1 MKKMISNQNNKI
13 NKQSKVTIVMPC
25 FNEEHTIYEIIK
37 RVLKED
43 CVGELIIVDDG
54 STDGTLRNIEKI
66 RNKRVSVL
74 KNKKNFGK
82 GYSVRRGIEVAQF
95 PIIGIQDADLE
106 YSPKDYEKL
115 IRPII
120 DMDADVVYGSRF
132 RTIEATKLLY
142 FSHYLANK
150 FLTFLT
156 NIFTNLNL
164 SDMETCLK
172 FFRTSA
178 IRSVKLKENKFTI
191 EPELTIKL
199 ALKKFI
205 FYEVPITYVGR
216 KYSEGKKIKFKDGI
230 LAIFCIFKYG
240 IGLRIR
246 GK

>member
-1 MKKMISNQNNKI
+1 MISSHNNQI

-25 FNEEHTIYEIIK
+25 FNEELTIGEIIK
-37 RVLKED
+37 RVLREE

-54 STDGTLRNIEKI
+54 STDETLRNIEKI
-66 RNKRVSVL
+66 RNKRVRVL
-74 KNKKNFGK
+74 KNKKNSGK
-82 GYSVRRGIEVAQF
+82 GYSIRRGIEIARF

-106 YSPKDYEKL
+106 YNPKDYEKL

-132 RTIEATKLLY
+132 HSTEATKLLY
-142 FSHYLANK
+142 FSHYIANK

-178 IRSVKLKENKFTI
+178 IRSVKLKENRFTI

-199 ALKKFI
+199 ALKQFV
-205 FYEVPITYVGR
+205 FYEVPITYIGR
-216 KYSEGKKIKFKDGI
+216 KYSEGKKIKTKDGI

>member
-1 MKKMISNQNNKI
+1 M
-13 NKQSKVTIVMPC
+13 
-25 FNEEHTIYEIIK
+25 
-37 RVLKED
+37 LKEE

-82 GYSVRRGIEVAQF
+82 GYSVRRGIEVARF

-164 SDMETCLK
+164 SDMETCFK
-172 FFRTSA
+172 AMKTSFFKRMDLQEK
-178 IRSVKLKENKFTI
+178 RFGV
-191 EPELTIKL
+191 EPEMTAKL
-199 ALKKFI
+199 AALKARFFEVSI
-205 FYEVPITYVGR
+205 SYFGRTYE
-216 KYSEGKKIKFKDGI
+216 EGKKIHAKDGFR
-230 LAIFCIFKYG
+230 AIYCIVYYNSVFQKRKVKK
-240 IGLRIR
+240 LL
-246 GK
+246 